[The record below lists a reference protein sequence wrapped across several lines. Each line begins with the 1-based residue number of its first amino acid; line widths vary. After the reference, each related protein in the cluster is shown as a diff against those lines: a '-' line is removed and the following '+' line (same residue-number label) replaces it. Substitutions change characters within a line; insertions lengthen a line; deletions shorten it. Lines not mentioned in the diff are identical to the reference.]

1 MDYHIGFLACKGG
14 LVCMVVGNVVDMVVD
29 NAVGIVVVVECFGV
43 VVGRVATEWALEAV
57 YVEVS
62 RSVQIPVGI
71 ELAVAAFGP
80 RLHLLVGP
88 CRFVVLRLGL
98 ADY

>member
-1 MDYHIGFLACKGG
+1 MDYRIGFLACKGG

-29 NAVGIVVVVECFGV
+29 NAVGIVVVVESFGV

-57 YVEVS
+57 YVEVP

-71 ELAVAAFGP
+71 ELAVAVSGP
-80 RLHLLVGP
+80 RVYLLVGP
-88 CRFVVLRLGL
+88 YFVVLRFGL
-98 ADY
+98 AGY